1 MTGKNVTISPEQSFE
16 IDFDANQHAIAAALP
31 TGISIEKF
39 KRVALIAV
47 AATPD
52 LLAADRRSL
61 INSCIKCAS
70 DGLVPDGREAA
81 LVIYNTKVKDG
92 AGKEHWEKRVQYL
105 PMIGGVR
112 KRMRNSGEVT
122 SAEAHLVYEGDDF
135 DFELGD
141 DARIVHRP
149 ATLGNRGNVIGAYAI
164 IKLANGEVIR
174 EVMSVAEI
182 ERARAASRA
191 KDSGPWVTWW
201 GEMARK
207 TVLRRAAK
215 AAPFSAELAGV
226 LSRDD
231 ELERDEAVPIPPRPT
246 RAAIS
251 PPPKTDEEIE
261 QEAADGN
268 AELDAKFAAT
278 TANTATEA
286 KSSSG
291 EPRLIEVPTDADGA
305 HQWGEWGQ
313 AFAAAL
319 RGAETTM
326 AVDGWMQVNCVPLMH
341 LAEASPKYH
350 DRIKNIAA
358 ERIAELAGQ

>member
-1 MTGKNVTISPEQSFE
+1 MTGKQVAVSPEQSFE
-16 IDFDANQHAIAAALP
+16 LDFDANQHAIAAALP

-81 LVIYNTKVKDG
+81 LVIYNTKVKD
-92 AGKEHWEKRVQYL
+92 ANGKEHWEKRVQYL

-122 SAEAHLVYEGDDF
+122 SAEAQLIYEGDDF

-164 IKLANGEVIR
+164 IKLVNGETIR

-191 KDSGPWVTWW
+191 KDGGPWVSWW

-215 AAPFSAELAGV
+215 GAPFSAELAGV

-251 PPPKTDEEIE
+251 PPPKTDDEIE
-261 QEAADGN
+261 QEAAAGN

-278 TANTATEA
+278 TATTA
-286 KSSSG
+286 KPSSG
-291 EPRLIEVPTDADGA
+291 EPRLIEVPTDAAGA
-305 HQWGEWGQ
+305 HQWVIWGKE
-313 AFAAAL
+313 FAAAL

-326 AVDGWMQVNCVPLMH
+326 AVDGWMQVNSVPLMH
-341 LAEASPKYH
+341 LAEASPHYH